1 MIVLSE
7 LVFDIDLGLFCR
19 RVYFKLVILSDH
31 NRMLEQPRLLGEYLN
46 LDSSVAKE
54 WSNGPQLAANTLPS
68 QKISSCQLTI

>member
-19 RVYFKLVILSDH
+19 RVYFKLVNLSDH
-31 NRMLEQPRLLGEYLN
+31 NRMLEQPRLLREYLN

-54 WSNGPQLAANTLPS
+54 
-68 QKISSCQLTI
+68 